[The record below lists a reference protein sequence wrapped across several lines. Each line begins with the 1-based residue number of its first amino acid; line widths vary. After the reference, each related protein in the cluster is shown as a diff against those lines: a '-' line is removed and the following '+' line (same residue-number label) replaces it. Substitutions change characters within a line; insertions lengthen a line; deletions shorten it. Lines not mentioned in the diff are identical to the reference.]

1 MKPNLVGRVAS
12 VILGL
17 MAAALTSLA
26 QVPESDIHLTV
37 LLYDYVNLPPSV
49 RSELT
54 ADTVRILGHAGITV
68 EFVECLAGGVKSDSG
83 ACLALLG
90 PTDFVLRIFPPT
102 SAKTGE
108 ELGNA
113 ILGPGGGVLITV
125 YPRPAR
131 AVGLSTGRMLG
142 HGVAHEIGH
151 LLLGVNAH
159 AASGIMRPVMRQSDQ
174 EKMVKRWLLFDA
186 NQAKRMRTA
195 LIARASQ

>member
-17 MAAALTSLA
+17 MAASLTSLA
-26 QVPESDIHLTV
+26 QVPASDNHLTV

-54 ADTVRILGHAGITV
+54 ADTVRILGRAAITV
-68 EFVECLAGGVKSDSG
+68 EFVECPAGGVKSDNEV
-83 ACLALLG
+83 CLAPLG
-90 PTDFVLRIFPPT
+90 PTDLVLRIFPPT

-113 ILGPGGGVLITV
+113 ILGPGGGAYMTV

-131 AVGLSTGRMLG
+131 ADGLSAGMMLG
-142 HGVAHEIGH
+142 HAVAHEIGH
-151 LLLGVNAH
+151 LLLGLNAH
-159 AASGIMRPVMRQSDQ
+159 AASGIMRPVIRRSD
-174 EKMVKRWLLFDA
+174 EKMVKAWLLFDA
-186 NQAKRMRTA
+186 DQANRMRTA
-195 LIARASQ
+195 LIARASR